1 MITVVIV
8 EDHPVHQHH
17 FKMIINSNPMF
28 NCIGIYSNGTDA
40 IEGILNLTPDVVIM
54 DIGLPDMS
62 GVECI
67 KILKPSV
74 PDVKFM
80 VCTIFEDEDNIFEAL
95 KAGASSY
102 MVKKAKPY
110 QLIDAL
116 IEMHEGEMPVSP
128 CIATKLLNYLPSKKD
143 DAIEEEPESY
153 TITKQEA
160 NILGLLAKGYSY
172 QDIADTLSIKIT
184 TIKWHI
190 YNVFI
195 KLRAK
200 NRTEAINKYFG

>member
-8 EDHPVHQHH
+8 EDQPSHQHH
-17 FKMIINSNPMF
+17 FQMIINSSQIF
-28 NCIGIYSNGTDA
+28 NCIGVFENGKDA
-40 IEGILNLTPDVVIM
+40 IEGILHLKPDVVIM
-54 DIGLPDMS
+54 DIGLPDIS

-67 KILKPSV
+67 RQLKLSV

-80 VCTIFEDEDNIFEAL
+80 TCTVFEDDDNIFEAL

-102 MVKKAKPY
+102 MVKRSKPY
-110 QLIDAL
+110 QIIDAL
-116 IEMHEGEMPVSP
+116 TEMHEGNMPVSS
-128 CIATKLLNYLPSKKD
+128 CIATKLLSYLPTKKD
-143 DAIEEEPESY
+143 DTIENDPEDY
-153 TITKQEA
+153 TITRQEA

-172 QDIADTLSIKIT
+172 KELADTLDIKMT

-195 KLRAK
+195 KLRVK